1 MPHGSGGR
9 LRREVSHAMVTSG
22 LSRRRLL
29 WLGAAGLG
37 GTVLLVRWDASS
49 LPSVTGKSLPV
60 GGTHAGVDDIERKY
74 AQQRADMCGAGN
86 AVGVGLKGEYYAEPA
101 LKGPVLLSRVDRLID
116 FDNRFEWP
124 AEQAA
129 TAPRSARW
137 TGWIKPPLA
146 GRYRFHADAPGL
158 KVSVANQIVAGVG
171 ASSNAGV
178 DMALGRFYPVTVE
191 AQTLD
196 ANHPGRWRFEWTA
209 PHGMRY
215 LVPTALLF
223 VPVIPTRP

>member
-1 MPHGSGGR
+1 MASSVG
-9 LRREVSHAMVTSG
+9 
-22 LSRRRLL
+22 SRRRLL

-37 GTVLLVRWDASS
+37 GTALLMRWDAAALPGSTGQSPQSS
-49 LPSVTGKSLPV
+49 
-60 GGTHAGVDDIERKY
+60 GTHGGVDDIERKY

-86 AVGVGLKGEYYAEPA
+86 AVGVGLKGEYYAEPD
-101 LKGPVLLSRVDRLID
+101 LKGPVLLSRVDPLID

-129 TAPRSARW
+129 AAPRSVRW

-158 KVSVANQIVAGVG
+158 KVSVANQVVAGVG
-171 ASSNAGV
+171 AADNAGV

-191 AQTLD
+191 AQALD